1 VVAERGGARAI
12 LAALLLVGVGFGFYL
27 SGNAS
32 APGGRPAPVPQAP
45 SAAPG
50 PAPGRSTSTSAFPV
64 AEARRLVTLLDS
76 LERLAVSTEGR
87 LVQGK
92 AVAEEDRELLRPE
105 PLTYGD
111 RLRAL
116 PGYDDIL
123 GWIAEGGDM
132 QALAP
137 EEEELVEAIDARF
150 HEAGLLPPLR
160 VYLRARPSRT
170 GGDVPPLNRAFR
182 VGSLG
187 PWGFAASLALR
198 RALDATRVVEDQ
210 LYKNPEVALNMDLPD
225 SFGVFQ
231 LAKARDILRSVG
243 RTPHGRVRLAAF
255 VRPVVEDVWLALVLA
270 ARSIRHEPETAET
283 IAWAFAHAV
292 DDCDPASYSE
302 LLSLTPRQLT
312 GMRVTDPAL
321 GALVGE
327 MNRNFVGRP
336 ALGPEQVEERM
347 ERAFQT
353 LRVGCLPTGRPDAR
367 KRRDYAQAR
376 LARLAARNRREG
388 ELRRL
393 WGELRPMLATDPPD
407 LGRGPLYET
416 ADYLSG
422 CRPGEDP
429 ERDAW
434 AREVRDGLAR
444 WLTAYPKGD
453 EAGGRGRRLLDR
465 LSRVLAGQDSGP
477 AGPGTDVP
485 PGEGP

>member
-1 VVAERGGARAI
+1 
-12 LAALLLVGVGFGFYL
+12 
-27 SGNAS
+27 
-32 APGGRPAPVPQAP
+32 
-45 SAAPG
+45 
-50 PAPGRSTSTSAFPV
+50 
-64 AEARRLVTLLDS
+64 
-76 LERLAVSTEGR
+76 VSTDGR
-87 LVQGK
+87 VVRGE
-92 AVAEEDRELLRPE
+92 AVAEEDRELLQPE

-132 QALAP
+132 QALTS
-137 EEEELVEAIDARF
+137 EEEGLVEAIDGRF

-160 VYLRARPSRT
+160 VYLRARPSRN
-170 GGDVPPLNRAFR
+170 GGDVPPLRKTFR
-182 VGSLG
+182 VGTLG

-198 RALDATRVVEDQ
+198 RALDATQEIEDR
-210 LYKNPEVALNMDLPD
+210 LDKSPEAALNMDIPESLR
-225 SFGVFQ
+225 VFQ

-255 VRPVVEDVWLALVLA
+255 ARPVVEDVWLALVLS

-283 IAWAFAHAV
+283 MAWAFAHAV
-292 DDCDPASYSE
+292 DACDPASYSE
-302 LLSLTPRQLT
+302 LLSLTPRQLV

-327 MNRNFVGRP
+327 MYRNFVGRP
-336 ALGPEQVEERM
+336 ALGPDQVEERM
-347 ERAFQT
+347 ERAIQT
-353 LRVGCLPTGRPDAR
+353 LRVGCRPSDRPGAR
-367 KRRDYAQAR
+367 KRRGYAQAR
-376 LARLAARNRREG
+376 LARLAARNRRED
-388 ELRRL
+388 ELRHL
-393 WGELRPMLATDPPD
+393 WGELRPLVAADPPD
-407 LGRGPLYET
+407 LDRGPLYET

-444 WLTAYPKGD
+444 WLTAYPRGD
-453 EAGGRGRRLLDR
+453 EAGGRGKRLLDR

-485 PGEGP
+485 SGAGP